1 MSNEHEIERTTEL
14 PAAPEEVWE
23 ALTDEDGLAG
33 WFGSEDEVAAR
44 KAARIDEADPGR
56 RLAWTWWPEGESGGA
71 STVEITLVPTTG
83 GTRLTVIERP
93 PLTATATASASAR
106 VDGWLMGIELLF
118 VLRSI
123 ALVAAQTT

>member
-14 PAAPEEVWE
+14 PAAPDEVWE
-23 ALTDEDGLAG
+23 ALTDEDGLAS
-33 WFGSEDEVAAR
+33 WFGDEDEVAAR

-71 STVEITLVPTTG
+71 STVEITLVPTPG
-83 GTRLTVIERP
+83 GTRLTVIERA
-93 PLTATATASASAR
+93 PLTASASASAG